1 MALHPSAL
9 PILVTHHHRLRGFAN
24 TAAPVGPTPLVA
36 NNKDD
41 SRFRR
46 RCFCIFTVRCRAA
59 EADPPWGNVSVGS
72 DLTLSGNR
80 RQCPFCPKAVIQQE
94 SRHWLRLAISR
105 LGGAG
110 HASSPASGYAGFA
123 FRLQLARGPEQQ
135 RQHHASPAPP
145 TPRRLYRSLRL
156 LPGSGACPS
165 YRWATPPALPA
176 ASLVRAI

>member
-1 MALHPSAL
+1 MAELGERSSLHAIAGPRSRQMPPNNCRATGSGGNAPSPVRPIRVAL
-9 PILVTHHHRLRGFAN
+9 TTSRNASLSNRHRRVA
-24 TAAPVGPTPLVA
+24 PTPSLI
-36 NNKDD
+36 
-41 SRFRR
+41 RR
-46 RCFCIFTVRCRAA
+46 AVSSPGGFPTPASSVPTRGQRPRAS
-59 EADPPWGNVSVGS
+59 EN
-72 DLTLSGNR
+72 L
-80 RQCPFCPKAVIQQE
+80 
-94 SRHWLRLAISR
+94 HISR